1 MSKLSKN
8 ELEKTD
14 QIIKDFEQALVTSAN
29 IPLAFRSALTS
40 AEVALLKTF
49 LMWHKDS
56 VSLGGNGALG
66 DNNS

>member
-56 VSLGGNGALG
+56 ERAVRDGVLG
-66 DNNS
+66 DN